1 MLYCPSHCQAG
12 GDRGVPGVLPDTTSS
27 ITSSD
32 TSNAVLDV
40 LLQLPNLAPRY
51 TLPSLRSFLH
61 FFLLAILS
69 LHLLNKVVAHHT
81 NVIIILLFV
90 HQRLQVSWRKIEE
103 KARVKQSLPV
113 PFAILKATIWLQE
126 HVNRSLETETSYSS
140 ISVEQTSFLG
150 LGEVSPYVQ

>member
-1 MLYCPSHCQAG
+1 M
-12 GDRGVPGVLPDTTSS
+12 
-27 ITSSD
+27 
-32 TSNAVLDV
+32 
-40 LLQLPNLAPRY
+40 
-51 TLPSLRSFLH
+51 
-61 FFLLAILS
+61 
-69 LHLLNKVVAHHT
+69 AHHT

-103 KARVKQSLPV
+103 KARVKQSPPV